1 MENAALTIV
10 KTLQTTGYEAYYA
23 GGCVRDR
30 LRGVEP
36 KDFDIATSARPDEIL
51 KLYPKGD
58 RIGEHFGVILVR
70 HRGIHFEIATFR
82 EDGVYRDGRHP
93 DSVTYSTSEVDAR
106 RRDFTINGMFYDPVA
121 ERLLD
126 FVGGEKDL
134 KAGLIRAIGN
144 PQERFEEDYLRMLRA
159 VRFATLFGFAID
171 PLTWSSIQSIAP
183 KISQISPERVREE
196 LDQIWTN
203 PNRLEGFDVLV
214 ASGLMEAILPEIM
227 NLQGCEQPPQW
238 HPEGDVFVHTRLML
252 SLLGSDASL
261 PLVLSVLFHDIA
273 KPATQTYDSVDN
285 RIRFSGHD
293 KLGAEM
299 AEQILRRLRY
309 SNAVISAVISGVAH
323 HMQFKDVQK
332 MRTATLKRFM
342 ARDHFS
348 NELELHRVDC
358 LGGSGNL
365 ENHHFLLEK
374 EREFD
379 GEPIVPKRFING
391 SDLLSK
397 GVPGGPGLGDLLT
410 EIQDLQLDGSLTSRE
425 EALTWLENRLSPQAD
440 SKNTG

>member
-159 VRFATLFGFAID
+159 VRFATLFGFTVD

-273 KPATQTYDSVDN
+273 KPATQTYDSVEN

-379 GEPIVPKRFING
+379 GEPIVPKRFITG